1 MISAADMPIMN
12 TDVLVIGG
20 GTAGPMAAV
29 TAKEANPALDVL
41 LLEKANVKRS
51 AAISMGMD
59 GLNNAIIPGHAT
71 PENYV
76 KEITIANDGIVN
88 QKAALNGTALM
99 AKDDPLLRK
108 IAERL
113 QSPDAGIRRVA
124 VMDLIDCDGK
134 EAAALLV
141 TALKDTDSA
150 VRQEA
155 AKILDEFDAD
165 VIAEA
170 LVEALTADDEHVRN
184 AAARALTDL
193 KYPSAAPALLA
204 ALKGDDAFVLAA
216 ILRALKVFRTPDAEK
231 PALRYL
237 DHPVLNVRREAV
249 AVLGY
254 LKLRDALPALMKTAC
269 KDADPEVRRAAVGA
283 LIYGEG
289 GLVALGLIDAL
300 QDTHWQVRSE
310 AAVALGKLRC
320 EAGVAA
326 LVGATRDRLWQVQ
339 EKSVEALGRI
349 GAIDPIPAIGACTN
363 HDVSNVRKAALGALG
378 EIGHADARPYVDAA
392 FDDPDPDVRKLAR
405 WARDKLERAA
415 SAQGLRSVDTNLRA
429 S

>member
-1 MISAADMPIMN
+1 
-12 TDVLVIGG
+12 
-20 GTAGPMAAV
+20 
-29 TAKEANPALDVL
+29 
-41 LLEKANVKRS
+41 
-51 AAISMGMD
+51 
-59 GLNNAIIPGHAT
+59 
-71 PENYV
+71 
-76 KEITIANDGIVN
+76 
-88 QKAALNGTALM
+88 M
-99 AKDDPLLRK
+99 AKDDPLLRA

-141 TALKDTDSA
+141 TALKDSDSA

-165 VIAEA
+165 GIAEA
-170 LVEALTADDEHVRN
+170 LVEALTADDELVRN
-184 AAARALTDL
+184 AAAKALADL
-193 KYPSAAPALLA
+193 KDAAAAPALLA

-216 ILRALKVFRTPDAEK
+216 ILRALKVFRTPDAEE

-237 DHPVLNVRREAV
+237 SHPLANVRREAV
-249 AVLGY
+249 GVLGY
-254 LKLRDALPALMKTAC
+254 LKRRDTLPALMATAR
-269 KDADPEVRRAAVGA
+269 KDADPEVRRASVGA

-289 GLVALGLIDAL
+289 DLVAPCLIDSL
-300 QDTHWQVRSE
+300 HDTHWQVRSE

-320 EAGVAA
+320 EAGVAS
-326 LVGATRDRLWQVQ
+326 LVGVATSDGLWQVQ
-339 EKSVEALGRI
+339 EKSVEALGKI
-349 GAIDPIPAIGACTN
+349 GAVSAIPAIGACTS
-363 HDVSNVRKAALGALG
+363 HDVSNLRKAAIGALG

-405 WARDKLERAA
+405 WARDKLERAV
-415 SAQGLRSVDTNLRA
+415 SAQELRVVETNQRA